1 MSGPLKLR
9 FEQFL
14 ADSFAAESIDASY
27 IPTGNDLDRAD
38 YYLDNRRIV
47 AEIKS
52 LEADQAS
59 KGSKVIDEYLEKTG
73 IRAYGTV
80 SLSRLARNQQHE
92 LALSTTIS
100 RRMSRRVE
108 QICSRANGQLGA
120 EFAKLPELATGLL
133 IILNEAVSSL
143 HPGLVAERVTEFAAI
158 KPRNIHFCLLV
169 FESHKVRV
177 NGALLPYPIL
187 IDLSRSP
194 RQRRA
199 MRFLEALQWKWAQQY
214 GHTRPIISS
223 AEHPVA
229 YYPES
234 ITFGG

>member
-1 MSGPLKLR
+1 MSASLKAR

-27 IPTGNDLDRAD
+27 IPTSNDPDRAD

-52 LEADQAS
+52 LEVDQTN
-59 KGSKVIDEYLEKTG
+59 KGSKVLDEYLKETG

-80 SLSRLARNQQHE
+80 SLSRLARNQQDE
-92 LALSTTIS
+92 QALNTTIS
-100 RRMSRRVE
+100 RKMSRRVE

-120 EFAKLPELATGLL
+120 EFAKLPKLATGLL

-143 HPGLVAERVTEFAAI
+143 HPGLVAERVTEFAAA

-169 FESHKVRV
+169 FESHKVLV
-177 NGALLPYPIL
+177 NGVLLPYPLL
-187 IDLSRSP
+187 IDLSRSA

-199 MRFLEALQWKWAQQY
+199 LRFLEALQWKWAQQY
-214 GHTRPIISS
+214 GHTRPISSS

-229 YYPES
+229 YYPKS
-234 ITFGG
+234 ITLGS